1 MEGVVTDT
9 NLVPL
14 RGATVSLLGSSVSAT
29 TGDNGRFRIVALPV
43 GEYVVMARRL
53 GFASASVA
61 LSLDVGDTLRPAFA
75 LRPVTPMLDTV
86 RASAIFA
93 VTRLGEF
100 EDRRAH
106 SIGGHFITADEIY
119 TRNPTGI
126 GDMLASVP
134 SLAVS
139 GPFGNQTV
147 SPMRVGSLN
156 QRCAIQIFVDGM
168 LFDEMGRL
176 SNVPTPSEIAGVEI
190 YSGPTTIPLQYKRA
204 SSGCGIILIWTKS
217 GT

>member
-1 MEGVVTDT
+1 MRTSRRISIAFVVLLAARVLPAQRSASVSRGIMEGIVTDT

-29 TGDNGRFRIVALPV
+29 TGDNGRFRIVALPA

-61 LSLDVGDTLRPAFA
+61 LSLDAGDTLRPAFA
-75 LRPVTPMLDTV
+75 LRAVTPLLDTV

-100 EDRRAH
+100 EERRAR

-119 TRNPTGI
+119 KRNPTGI

-139 GPFGNQTV
+139 GPFGHQKV
-147 SPMRVGSLN
+147 GPMRVGV
-156 QRCAIQIFVDGM
+156 A
-168 LFDEMGRL
+168 
-176 SNVPTPSEIAGVEI
+176 TPAMHHSD
-190 YSGPTTIPLQYKRA
+190 LRRR
-204 SSGCGIILIWTKS
+204 
-217 GT
+217 